1 MIESVV
7 PMNVDGAGPVA
18 QSYTILRIK
27 RKRNE
32 EPLDALVVESRRRK
46 KSRGGIG
53 VFQFAQTVEHD
64 AWEDEKRQRDIQDQI
79 SRLAR
84 ESASNAETKA
94 LNSLSNRTSPSI
106 SKDDSGRRY
115 KIIPQETEEE
125 SPTRRRLPTSPPKV
139 ISSKDLP
146 PKQKPTGF
154 KLYDAVLSAD
164 QPPAAEAD
172 DEMEKFMPMLNEYL
186 KLHDLSAPTSVP
198 SVTQAALAS
207 STSSTNDY
215 VWDVF
220 YHRPATL
227 SEWNEAAN
235 VGTLTGLPPSI
246 TDPYDST
253 SDSEEEDDADE
264 DSNAEE
270 YYKNDYPDEE
280 TSDEDSDAFHEDS
293 ENESTRYEEDG
304 SDHEWR

>member
-1 MIESVV
+1 
-7 PMNVDGAGPVA
+7 VA

-46 KSRGGIG
+46 KSRGGVG

-64 AWEDEKRQRDIQDQI
+64 AWEDDKRKRDIEDQV

-84 ESASNAETKA
+84 ESATAVLEPKPTA
-94 LNSLSNRTSPSI
+94 RTSPSI
-106 SKDDSGRRY
+106 PKDDAVRRY
-115 KIIPQETEEE
+115 RIIAQAEEE
-125 SPTRRRLPTSPPKV
+125 VSAKRRLPTSPPKV
-139 ISSKDLP
+139 ISAKDVLP
-146 PKQKPTGF
+146 KTKDTGF

-164 QPPAAEAD
+164 KAKNAQAD
-172 DEMEKFMPMLNEYL
+172 EEMEKFLPMLNEYL
-186 KLHDLSAPTSVP
+186 TLNDIAISAPSSSVAENSAP
-198 SVTQAALAS
+198 
-207 STSSTNDY
+207 STSSTDDY

-246 TDPYDST
+246 TDPYDSDE
-253 SDSEEEDDADE
+253 DSEEEDEADE

-280 TSDEDSDAFHEDS
+280 DHSESDDDSGDEFHEDS
-293 ENESTRYEEDG
+293 ENESTG
-304 SDHEWR
+304 SGHEWR

>member
-1 MIESVV
+1 MDIDV
-7 PMNVDGAGPVA
+7 GGPVA

-46 KSRGGIG
+46 KSRGGVG

-64 AWEDEKRQRDIQDQI
+64 AWEDDKRKRDIEDQV

-84 ESASNAETKA
+84 ENASNAAEPKPV
-94 LNSLSNRTSPSI
+94 LSARTSPSI
-106 SKDDSGRRY
+106 PKDDPVRRY
-115 KIIPQETEEE
+115 RIIAQEEDV
-125 SPTRRRLPTSPPKV
+125 PTRRRPPSSPPKV
-139 ISSKDLP
+139 ISAKDVV
-146 PKQKPTGF
+146 PKTKDTGF

-164 QPPAAEAD
+164 KAPTAVAD
-172 DEMEKFMPMLNEYL
+172 EEMEKFMPMLNEYL
-186 KLHDLSAPTSVP
+186 KLNDISASASVSSVAETLPPSESLS
-198 SVTQAALAS
+198 S
-207 STSSTNDY
+207 STDDY

-220 YHRPATL
+220 YHRPVTL
-227 SEWNEAAN
+227 TEWNEAAN
-235 VGTLTGLPPSI
+235 VGTLTGLPPSL
-246 TDPYDST
+246 TDPYDSA
-253 SDSEEEDDADE
+253 SDSEPEDEADE

-280 TSDEDSDAFHEDS
+280 DPSDEDSNDEFHEDS

>member
-1 MIESVV
+1 MDVDV
-7 PMNVDGAGPVA
+7 PGPAA

-46 KSRGGIG
+46 KSRGGVG

-64 AWEDEKRQRDIQDQI
+64 AWEDDKRKRDIEDQV

-84 ESASNAETKA
+84 ESASAILEPKPTSA
-94 LNSLSNRTSPSI
+94 RTSPSI
-106 SKDDSGRRY
+106 PKDDVRRY
-115 KIIPQETEEE
+115 RIIAQEEE
-125 SPTRRRLPTSPPKV
+125 EALPRRRAPTSPPKV
-139 ISSKDLP
+139 ISAKDALP
-146 PKQKPTGF
+146 KAKDTGF

-164 QPPAAEAD
+164 KAPAAGAD
-172 DEMEKFMPMLNEYL
+172 EEMEKFMPMLNEYL
-186 KLHDLSAPTSVP
+186 RINDISVSAPS
-198 SVTQAALAS
+198 AAES
-207 STSSTNDY
+207 SSTETSSTDDY
-215 VWDVF
+215 VWDIF

-246 TDPYDST
+246 TDPYDSDE
-253 SDSEEEDDADE
+253 DSEPEDEADE

-280 TSDEDSDAFHEDS
+280 DPSDDSSDEFHEDS
-293 ENESTRYEEDG
+293 ENESNG

>member
-1 MIESVV
+1 MD
-7 PMNVDGAGPVA
+7 VDVAAPVA

-32 EPLDALVVESRRRK
+32 EPLDALGMLPK
-46 KSRGGIG
+46 KSRGGVG

-64 AWEDEKRQRDIQDQI
+64 AWEDDKRKRDIEDQI

-84 ESASNAETKA
+84 ESASSAAEPKV
-94 LNSLSNRTSPSI
+94 SLSARTSPSI
-106 SKDDSGRRY
+106 PKDDPVRRY
-115 KIIPQETEEE
+115 KIIAQEDDVA
-125 SPTRRRLPTSPPKV
+125 TRPRFPTSPPKV
-139 ISSKDLP
+139 ISAKDVLP
-146 PKQKPTGF
+146 KPKDSGF

-164 QPPAAEAD
+164 KGLSAKAD
-172 DEMEKFMPMLNEYL
+172 EEMEKFMPMLNEYL
-186 KLHDLSAPTSVP
+186 KLNDISAS
-198 SVTQAALAS
+198 AS
-207 STSSTNDY
+207 SSSVQESLPTPESSSSTDDY

-227 SEWNEAAN
+227 TEWNEAAN

-246 TDPYDST
+246 TDPYDSA
-253 SDSEEEDDADE
+253 SDSEEEDEADE

-280 TSDEDSDAFHEDS
+280 DSSEEDDSDEFHEDS

-304 SDHEWR
+304 SDHDWR

>member
-1 MIESVV
+1 MDVDV
-7 PMNVDGAGPVA
+7 PAPVA

-32 EPLDALVVESRRRK
+32 EPLDALGIK
-46 KSRGGIG
+46 KSRGGVG

-64 AWEDEKRQRDIQDQI
+64 AWEDEKRKRDIQVSLGARAHKSALTFGFKDQI

-84 ESASNAETKA
+84 ESASNPVEPRG
-94 LNSLSNRTSPSI
+94 LSPVSSRTSPSI
-106 SKDDSGRRY
+106 PKDDPIRRY
-115 KIIPQETEEE
+115 KIIPRDDEEE
-125 SPTRRRLPTSPPKV
+125 VPTRRRLPTSPPKV
-139 ISSKDLP
+139 VAAKDLV
-146 PKQKPTGF
+146 PKPKNTGF
-154 KLYDAVLSAD
+154 KLYDAVLSGD
-164 QPPAAEAD
+164 KPSTVEAD
-172 DEMEKFMPMLNEYL
+172 EEMEKFLPMLNDYL
-186 KLHDLSAPTSVP
+186 KLNDIDISASASTSSVAETVP
-198 SVTQAALAS
+198 P
-207 STSSTNDY
+207 STSSTDDY

-227 SEWNEAAN
+227 TEWNEAAN

-253 SDSEEEDDADE
+253 SDSEPEDEADE

-280 TSDEDSDAFHEDS
+280 DSSDADS
-293 ENESTRYEEDG
+293 GNRFRHSSSPSLR
-304 SDHEWR
+304 

>member
-1 MIESVV
+1 MD
-7 PMNVDGAGPVA
+7 VDAVA

-46 KSRGGIG
+46 KSRGGVG

-64 AWEDEKRQRDIQDQI
+64 AWEDETRKLDIQDQI

-84 ESASNAETKA
+84 ENAIAAADPKA
-94 LNSLSNRTSPSI
+94 PNALSSRTSPSI
-106 SKDDSGRRY
+106 PKDDPIRRY
-115 KIIPQETEEE
+115 KIIPQEEEA
-125 SPTRRRLPTSPPKV
+125 PTRRRLPTSPPKV
-139 ISSKDLP
+139 VSAKDLP
-146 PKQKPTGF
+146 PKTKNTGF
-154 KLYDAVLSAD
+154 KLYDAVLAAD
-164 QPPAAEAD
+164 KGPTAEAD
-172 DEMEKFMPMLNEYL
+172 AEMEKFMPMLDEYL
-186 KLHDLSAPTSVP
+186 RLNDIAASASASSVAETLPP
-198 SVTQAALAS
+198 SAS
-207 STSSTNDY
+207 STDDY

-227 SEWNEAAN
+227 TEWNEAAN

-246 TDPYDST
+246 ADPYDSA
-253 SDSEEEDDADE
+253 SDSEEEDEADE

-280 TSDEDSDAFHEDS
+280 DSSDENDSGNFLLQDEFHEDS

>member
-1 MIESVV
+1 MDI
-7 PMNVDGAGPVA
+7 DGAVPVA

-46 KSRGGIG
+46 KSRGGVG

-64 AWEDEKRQRDIQDQI
+64 AWEDEKRKLDIQDQI

-84 ESASNAETKA
+84 ETASNVAEPKT
-94 LNSLSNRTSPSI
+94 LNAQSNRTSPSI
-106 SKDDSGRRY
+106 PKDDPVRRY
-115 KIIPQETEEE
+115 KIILQEEDEA
-125 SPTRRRLPTSPPKV
+125 PARRRLPTSPPKV
-139 ISSKDLP
+139 IPVKDLP
-146 PKQKPTGF
+146 PKTKNTGF

-164 QPPAAEAD
+164 KTATAKAD
-172 DEMEKFMPMLNEYL
+172 EEMEKFMPMLDEYL
-186 KLHDLSAPTSVP
+186 KLNDISASASSSSVP
-198 SVTQAALAS
+198 ETLPT
-207 STSSTNDY
+207 STSSTDDY

-227 SEWNEAAN
+227 TEWNEAAN
-235 VGTLTGLPPSI
+235 VGTLIGLPPSI
-246 TDPYDST
+246 TDPYDSA
-253 SDSEEEDDADE
+253 SDSEEEDEADE

-270 YYKNDYPDEE
+270 YYKNDYPDEDS
-280 TSDEDSDAFHEDS
+280 TDDDSDEFHEDS
-293 ENESTRYEEDG
+293 ENESTRYEDDG